1 MEEALE
7 SAVSPIL
14 QRLTYDPDAT
24 WDWSEIIRDGLIGAA
39 IGGVMGGVGGS
50 ANESTAYRDTQQAP
64 QTQQTP
70 VEQPEAQQTQQSQ
83 TQQATQNNTAPYTQ
97 QERLLTQAAACTA
110 GQGNFHCGAAAP
122 ETMEAAHESGL
133 SCGKYL
139 AYLELKALDPDVT
152 VEEAEGMTMAE
163 LRRATAA
170 LSGEEADAAYP
181 GRGSG
186 GSGNGSGNGNGH
198 HGHHGRSASCAR
210 ETVSSAAFGSRFFPV
225 CP

>member
-70 VEQPEAQQTQQSQ
+70 VEQPEAQQTQQS
-83 TQQATQNNTAPYTQ
+83 
-97 QERLLTQAAACTA
+97 
-110 GQGNFHCGAAAP
+110 
-122 ETMEAAHESGL
+122 
-133 SCGKYL
+133 
-139 AYLELKALDPDVT
+139 
-152 VEEAEGMTMAE
+152 
-163 LRRATAA
+163 
-170 LSGEEADAAYP
+170 
-181 GRGSG
+181 
-186 GSGNGSGNGNGH
+186 
-198 HGHHGRSASCAR
+198 
-210 ETVSSAAFGSRFFPV
+210 
-225 CP
+225 